1 MVNMDFEKDYILRMI
16 KSVGQVI
23 MKMLGREDE
32 KEYEQVGIYTPT
44 EQLYLQLLEM
54 ADKGAINE
62 AENLLFRKA
71 DTRDRRYLERAMR
84 FYQHLEEYSD
94 DFLLAHDYSRIE
106 IAEGVKRMA
115 REYGITGLERLFP
128 DDGE

>member
-1 MVNMDFEKDYILRMI
+1 MVNIDFEKDYILRMI

-23 MKMLGREDE
+23 MKM
-32 KEYEQVGIYTPT
+32 
-44 EQLYLQLLEM
+44 LQLLEM

-71 DTRDRRYLERAMR
+71 DTRDRSYLEMAMR

-115 REYGITGLERLFP
+115 GEYGITGLERLFP